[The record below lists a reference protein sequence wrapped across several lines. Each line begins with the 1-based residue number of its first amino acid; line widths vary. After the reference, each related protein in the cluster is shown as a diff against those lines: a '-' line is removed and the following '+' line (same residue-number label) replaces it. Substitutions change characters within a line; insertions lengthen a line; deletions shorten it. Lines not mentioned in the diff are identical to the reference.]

1 MVKARVRF
9 PRSFYDTIFEVA
21 VYYIFRKSDGVILY
35 ITHTLQQLE
44 NEKQA
49 CLANEGGTLD
59 DYTIIEGVAKPR
71 GMLPILDADGQ
82 VDFVLPEATVA
93 KRAAKASLDA
103 KLAALGLTATEIALL

>member
-1 MVKARVRF
+1 M
-9 PRSFYDTIFEVA
+9 
-21 VYYIFRKSDGVILY
+21 YYIFRKADGVVLY
-35 ITHTLQQLE
+35 MTHTLQQLE

-71 GMLPILDADGQ
+71 GMTPILDSGGQ

-93 KRAAKASLDA
+93 KRAARASGQAKLRDLGLSDDEIAALMKAS
-103 KLAALGLTATEIALL
+103 E